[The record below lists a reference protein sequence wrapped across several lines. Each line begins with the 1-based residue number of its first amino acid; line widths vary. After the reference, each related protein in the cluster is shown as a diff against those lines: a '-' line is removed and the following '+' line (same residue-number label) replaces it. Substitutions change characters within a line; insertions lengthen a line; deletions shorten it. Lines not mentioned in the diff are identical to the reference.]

1 MRTLHVYGMCPQLT
15 AAAAAAVAATITSRL
30 SFYVH
35 YTEQLALA
43 GTQSQLKTCIEVLL
57 PACPC

>member
-1 MRTLHVYGMCPQLT
+1 MSTLHVYGMCLQLT
-15 AAAAAAVAATITSRL
+15 AAAVAATITSRL

-43 GTQSQLKTCIEVLL
+43 GTLS
-57 PACPC
+57 

>member
-43 GTQSQLKTCIEVLL
+43 GTLS
-57 PACPC
+57 